1 MGFAQPTTS
10 RAGES
15 ATYGSAER
23 FLSLLA
29 DSSRPP
35 VAAHDI
41 AVIVAHPDD
50 ETVGCG
56 AQLPRLDDATVSVLT
71 DGAPRR
77 LSAAQEHGCASV
89 ETYAMF
95 RSHELC
101 NALALARVRKRSIV
115 ELEFSDQTAALRLA
129 DLTRTIYRLVDA
141 RHIRT
146 VLTHAYEGGHPDH
159 DAAAFAV
166 HAAAELKRRGGE
178 RLSIVE
184 MPFYRADGDNKWAL
198 QSFPAHCGPTA
209 ITIRLTE
216 SERTLKRAMLAA
228 HRTQRRTLSPFSSDF
243 ECFRCAP
250 TYDFRTL
257 PNAGQLFYERYDW
270 GMTGKDWLRLTQTA
284 TRKLGLGDGPW
295 A

>member
-35 VAAHDI
+35 VPAHDI

-56 AQLPRLDDATVSVLT
+56 AQLPRLDDATVIVLT
-71 DGAPRR
+71 
-77 LSAAQEHGCASV
+77 
-89 ETYAMF
+89 
-95 RSHELC
+95 
-101 NALALARVRKRSIV
+101 
-115 ELEFSDQTAALRLA
+115 
-129 DLTRTIYRLVDA
+129 
-141 RHIRT
+141 
-146 VLTHAYEGGHPDH
+146 

-250 TYDFRTL
+250 PYDFRTL
-257 PNAGQLFYERYDW
+257 PNAGQLLYERYDW
-270 GMTGKDWLRLTQTA
+270 GMTGEDWLRLTQTA